1 MALYEW
7 NDGQL
12 GAVCLQGGPKGEGG
26 LDDAT
31 GASGAAGGA
40 GLKQTSAT
48 LDLSEHCLGLCG
60 AAWTNRGVSCTCLAI
75 APSNFTPAIARP
87 LAHSQ
92 LSGQGGRLTGGLG
105 PGKSE
110 ETGRW

>member
-60 AAWTNRGVSCTCLAI
+60 AAWTNRGVSCTCLAL
-75 APSNFTPAIARP
+75 APSNFHSCRRSAPRP
-87 LAHSQ
+87 QPTLGTRRTTHGR
-92 LSGQGGRLTGGLG
+92 SGAW
-105 PGKSE
+105 E
-110 ETGRW
+110 I